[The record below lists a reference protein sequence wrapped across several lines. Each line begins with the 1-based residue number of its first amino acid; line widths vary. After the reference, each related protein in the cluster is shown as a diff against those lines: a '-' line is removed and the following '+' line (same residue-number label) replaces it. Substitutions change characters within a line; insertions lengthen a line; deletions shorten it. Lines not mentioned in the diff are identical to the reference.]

1 MARIF
6 IGVGSNQEREQ
17 RLRAGMAA
25 LRRVF
30 DNVRASAVYENE
42 AVGFEGDNFYNFV
55 VSCDAAM
62 GLDEV
67 LRALRAIEDENGRD
81 RSQPR
86 FSPRKLDLD
95 LLLYDDLVVARDA
108 LQLPRPDIEEY
119 AFVLRPLAELA
130 GDLRHPVSGK
140 TYARLWAEFDQS
152 RQPLQRVELDLGLD
166 DP

>member
-42 AVGFEGDNFYNFV
+42 AVGFDGDNFYNLV
-55 VSCDAAM
+55 VACDAAM
-62 GLDEV
+62 TLDEV

-95 LLLYDDLVVARDA
+95 LLLYNDLVAAQDA

-152 RQPLQRVELDLGLD
+152 RQPLRRVELDLGLD
-166 DP
+166 AP

>member
-6 IGVGSNQEREQ
+6 IGVGSNQEREI

-30 DNVRASAVYENE
+30 DNVRTSAVYENE
-42 AVGFEGDNFYNFV
+42 AVGFEGDDFYNLV
-55 VSCDAAM
+55 VDCDAAM
-62 GLDEV
+62 TLDEV
-67 LRALRAIEDENGRD
+67 LGALRAIEDENGRD

-140 TYARLWAEFDQS
+140 TYARLWAEFDQA
-152 RQPLQRVELDLGLD
+152 RQPLKRVELDLGLEGA
-166 DP
+166 

>member
-30 DNVRASAVYENE
+30 DNVQASAVYENE
-42 AVGFEGDNFYNFV
+42 AVGFDGDNFYNLV
-55 VSCDAAM
+55 VACDVAM
-62 GLDEV
+62 TLDEV
-67 LRALRAIEDENGRD
+67 LRALRSIEDENGRD

-95 LLLYDDLVVARDA
+95 LLLYDDLVAAQDA

-140 TYARLWAEFDQS
+140 TYAQLWTEFDQS
-152 RQPLQRVELDLGLD
+152 RQPLRRVELDLGLEG
-166 DP
+166 P